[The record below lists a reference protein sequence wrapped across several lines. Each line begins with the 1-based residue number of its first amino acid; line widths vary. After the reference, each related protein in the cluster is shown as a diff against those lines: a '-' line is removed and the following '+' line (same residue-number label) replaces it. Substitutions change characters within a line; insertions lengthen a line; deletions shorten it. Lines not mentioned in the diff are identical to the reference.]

1 MNNSLIPVCRLLC
14 LALALSAQAQA
25 QPARPGLPALPALD
39 ASADG
44 LRSPMACLLEPSQVA
59 ELGSAT
65 PGVLKSVLVQRGDSV
80 KPGQVVAEFHTQ
92 VDQAT
97 LQVRQAEAEYLERV
111 VARNA
116 DLFKRNLLPAGD
128 YDEMN
133 SRSRQAQL
141 QVALQRA
148 ILEERKIKSPLEGV
162 VAERYAAPG
171 DRVND
176 NKILRLAQIN
186 PLLVK
191 VVVPEGLYGKI
202 KSGDSAQVS
211 VNAALSSKPLSAKV
225 WRIDKVM
232 DAASGTFTVLL
243 QLENKGNAIPA
254 GVRCAIRF

>member
-1 MNNSLIPVCRLLC
+1 MNHTLIPVCRLLC
-14 LALALSAQAQA
+14 LGLLAFSVQA
-25 QPARPGLPALPALD
+25 QPARTGLPALPALD
-39 ASADG
+39 APADG
-44 LRSPMACLLEPSQVA
+44 LRSPMPCLLEPSLVA

-65 PGVLKSVLVQRGDSV
+65 PGVLKSVLVQRGDTV
-80 KPGQVVAEFHTQ
+80 RQGQVVAEFNTH
-92 VDQAT
+92 VDAAT
-97 LQVRQAEAEYLERV
+97 LNLRQAEADYLGRV
-111 VARNA
+111 VERNA

-128 YDEMN
+128 YDEIN

-148 ILEERKIKSPLEGV
+148 ILEERKIKSPLDGV

-186 PLLVK
+186 PLQVK

-202 KSGDSAQVS
+202 KNDDSAQVS
-211 VNAALSSKPLSAKV
+211 VHAALSSKPLSAKV
-225 WRIDKVM
+225 WRIDRVM

-243 QLENKGNAIPA
+243 KLENKGNAIPA
-254 GVRCAIRF
+254 GARCSIKF